1 MKYFNSLPLISKVDN
16 NNNRVVVNNLLARC
30 YFLPSLLKNVSLFYN
45 YDIKES
51 DTPEIIADKYY
62 DSPYRYWM
70 VLFSNNII
78 DTQSEWPLNS
88 SQFTN
93 YLKDKY
99 AEAAGVLPV
108 VEYTLSTI
116 HHYEKIITTTD
127 SVSMQNVVTTIEIDK
142 DTYDSLIEST
152 TERTFTTGQSVSQTI
167 TKNAVSIYNYEL
179 QLNEDKRK
187 INILNNMYASDVE
200 QQFQKLMSV

>member
-1 MKYFNSLPLISKVDN
+1 
-16 NNNRVVVNNLLARC
+16 
-30 YFLPSLLKNVSLFYN
+30 
-45 YDIKES
+45 
-51 DTPEIIADKYY
+51 
-62 DSPYRYWM
+62 M

-108 VEYTLSTI
+108 LEYTLSTI